1 MLIVNENSYV
11 DLEYADQYIEDNY
24 PQYDDL
30 AVIWGVLADRDKEA
44 YLRASMG
51 QIEGLVLEGRPYS
64 CDQELQFPRRDCYKT
79 GIIPTEVKDAQVENA
94 IALLNKDISAR
105 ADEQM
110 KTLGTLGAM
119 KNIKYNKREMGEVGL
134 GSSLT
139 GATSTR
145 VKRLESE
152 DAEKMLKAWL

>member
-1 MLIVNENSYV
+1 MKNES
-11 DLEYADQYIEDNY
+11 
-24 PQYDDL
+24 
-30 AVIWGVLADRDKEA
+30 
-44 YLRASMG
+44 
-51 QIEGLVLEGRPYS
+51 
-64 CDQELQFPRRDCYKT
+64 
-79 GIIPTEVKDAQVENA
+79 IIIRKA
-94 IALLNKDISAR
+94 ISIGGMD
-105 ADEQM
+105 
-110 KTLGTLGAM
+110 M